1 MSFNLVDLVKGQLGG
16 PALGQLGALLGEDNN
31 KTEAALGAAVPGLL
45 SGLTSQANS
54 DGGASL
60 FDAVSNQDDSMLD
73 NIGGLLTG
81 GNSSSVMDQGSGM
94 LSSILGNGAAGGL
107 ASAVAG
113 LTGIGGKS
121 SSGLMGLLMPIVLGM
136 VKRKIF
142 GGGGFSQNAG
152 GLLSLLNG
160 QKDNVQAAMPSGFQN
175 QLQSSGFM
183 DQISNFGGN
192 VGGAVSG
199 AASSVGNVAGNAAG
213 AVGGAAGAV
222 GNAAGNAAGAV
233 GNAAGNAAGAVGN
246 AAGNTA
252 DAAGRAAS
260 GGGGIL
266 KKFLPIAILAAI
278 ALFALK
284 LCTGGKDVDVP
295 NASLPSVEVPSVD
308 VGGVNVGDEIGGIFG
323 GATDAIGGI
332 EDVDGAKAALPA
344 LEEVSGK
351 ADALTG
357 IWDKVPE
364 AARGPM
370 SGLVGGH
377 MDKLTPMLDKANE
390 IPGVADVLG
399 PVTGPLLDKLKAF
412 M

>member
-1 MSFNLVDLVKGQLGG
+1 M
-16 PALGQLGALLGEDNN
+16 
-31 KTEAALGAAVPGLL
+31 
-45 SGLTSQANS
+45 
-54 DGGASL
+54 
-60 FDAVSNQDDSMLD
+60 
-73 NIGGLLTG
+73 
-81 GNSSSVMDQGSGM
+81 
-94 LSSILGNGAAGGL
+94 
-107 ASAVAG
+107 
-113 LTGIGGKS
+113 
-121 SSGLMGLLMPIVLGM
+121 
-136 VKRKIF
+136 
-142 GGGGFSQNAG
+142 
-152 GLLSLLNG
+152 
-160 QKDNVQAAMPSGFQN
+160 
-175 QLQSSGFM
+175 
-183 DQISNFGGN
+183 
-192 VGGAVSG
+192 
-199 AASSVGNVAGNAAG
+199 
-213 AVGGAAGAV
+213 
-222 GNAAGNAAGAV
+222 
-233 GNAAGNAAGAVGN
+233 
-246 AAGNTA
+246 
-252 DAAGRAAS
+252 
-260 GGGGIL
+260 
-266 KKFLPIAILAAI
+266 
-278 ALFALK
+278 
-284 LCTGGKDVDVP
+284 CTGGKDVDVP

>member
-60 FDAVSNQDDSMLD
+60 FDAVSKQDDSMLD

-81 GNSSSVMDQGSGM
+81 GNSSSVMDQGSSM
-94 LSSILGNGAAGGL
+94 LGSILGNGAAGGL

-323 GATDAIGGI
+323 VATDAIGGI